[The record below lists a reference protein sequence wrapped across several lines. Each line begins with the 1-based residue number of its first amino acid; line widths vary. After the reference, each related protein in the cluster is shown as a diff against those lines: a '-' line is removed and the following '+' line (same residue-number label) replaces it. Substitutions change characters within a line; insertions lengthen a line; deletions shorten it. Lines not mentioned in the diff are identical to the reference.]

1 MTKTF
6 AANHT
11 QARHAI
17 EDAAFT
23 AVRNKMILPSEQ
35 MEIVKAAMLDLQT
48 TGSAYICGETIILT
62 RSAQDGIRSAA
73 IRNMSD
79 AQFDRF
85 AYGL

>member
-1 MTKTF
+1 MTQIF
-6 AANHT
+6 AASHT

-17 EDAAFT
+17 QDAAFT

-35 MEIVKAAMLDLQT
+35 TEIVKAAMIDLQT
-48 TGSAYICGETIILT
+48 TGTAYVCGETITLT
-62 RSAQDGIRSAA
+62 RSAQDGIRSAS
-73 IRNMSD
+73 IRKMTD

>member
-6 AANHT
+6 AASHT

-35 MEIVKAAMLDLQT
+35 MEIVRAAMLDLQT
-48 TGSAYICGETIILT
+48 TGTAYICGETIALT
-62 RSAQDGIRSAA
+62 RSAQDSIRSAA
-73 IRNMSD
+73 IRKMSD

>member
-6 AANHT
+6 AASHT

-17 EDAAFT
+17 ADAAFT

-35 MEIVKAAMLDLQT
+35 TEIVKAAMLDLQT
-48 TGSAYICGETIILT
+48 TGSAYVCGETITLT
-62 RSAQDGIRSAA
+62 SRAQDARRSAA

>member
-6 AANHT
+6 AANYT

-17 EDAAFT
+17 ADAAFT

-35 MEIVKAAMLDLQT
+35 QEIIKAAMLSIQI

-62 RSAQDGIRSAA
+62 SQAQDARRAA
-73 IRNMSD
+73 AVRNMSD
-79 AQFDRF
+79 VQFDRF

>member
-6 AANHT
+6 AASFTH
-11 QARHAI
+11 ARHAI
-17 EDAAFT
+17 ADAAFT

-35 MEIVKAAMLDLQT
+35 TEIVNAAMLDLQT
-48 TGSAYICGETIILT
+48 TGTAYVCGETITLT
-62 RSAQDGIRSAA
+62 QRAQDARRASA
-73 IRNMSD
+73 IRNMTD